1 MKQYETIIGLE
12 VHVEL
17 ATKTKIFC
25 GCSTEFGG
33 APNTHTC
40 PVCTGMPGSLPV
52 LNKKVVEFA
61 LKAGLATNCQI
72 HQYCK
77 FDRKNYF
84 YPDNPQNYQ
93 ISQLYLPICH
103 DGWVEIETSA
113 GKKKV
118 RIHEMHMEED
128 AGKLIHDEWE
138 DCSLV
143 DYNRSGVPLIEIV
156 SEPDMR
162 SADEV
167 IAYLEKLRCIMQ
179 YLGVSDCKL
188 QEGSMRADVNL
199 SVREVGTEKFGTR
212 TEMKNINSFKAIAHA
227 IEGERERQIE
237 LLEMGKAV
245 TQETRRW
252 DDNKESSHAMRSKED
267 AKDYRYFPDP
277 DLPPIHISSEW
288 IEELKKGLPEFREEK
303 QLRYQEE
310 YGLPAYDAGILTE
323 SRHLSD
329 LFEEVATLCGNAKK
343 AANWFMVE
351 VLRLMKDKGLEP
363 EKVSFTP
370 KHLSDLL
377 EMIEKKE
384 VSPQNAKKV
393 FELVFDED
401 IDPVAY
407 VEEHG
412 LKIVE
417 DTGLLTDTIT
427 KILDANPGPLAELLS
442 GKDKVMGFFV
452 GQIMKGL
459 KGKANPASVRE
470 ALNAEIEKRK

>member
-1 MKQYETIIGLE
+1 MKQYETVIGLE

-61 LKAGLATNCQI
+61 LKAGLAANCQI

-113 GKKKV
+113 GKKKI

-162 SADEV
+162 SSEEV
-167 IAYLEKLRCIMQ
+167 IAYLEKLRCMMQ

-199 SVREVGTEKFGTR
+199 SVREVGAEEFGTR
-212 TEMKNINSFKAIAHA
+212 TEMKNLNSFKAIAHA
-227 IEGERERQIE
+227 IEGERQRQIE
-237 LLEMGKAV
+237 LIEEGKQV
-245 TQETRRW
+245 VQETRRW
-252 DDNKESSHAMRSKED
+252 DDNKEYSYAMRSKED

-277 DLPPIHISSEW
+277 DLPPIHISDAW
-288 IEELKKGLPEFREEK
+288 IEKIKAELPELREVK
-303 QLRYQEE
+303 QARYQEE

-323 SRHLSD
+323 SRHLAG
-329 LFEEVATLCGNAKK
+329 LFEETAAIYGNAKK
-343 AANWFMVE
+343 TANWFMGE
-351 VLRLMKDKGLEP
+351 VLRLTKDKAMDP
-363 EKVSFTP
+363 EQVSFSP
-370 KHLSDLL
+370 KHLADLL
-377 EMIEKKE
+377 VMVEKSE

-393 FELVFDED
+393 FEKVFEED

-407 VEEHG
+407 IEEHG

-417 DTGLLTDTIT
+417 DTGLLEETINR
-427 KILDANPGPLAELLS
+427 ILDANPGPLSELLG
-442 GKDKVMGFFV
+442 GKDKVMGFIV
-452 GQIMKGL
+452 GQIMKEM

-470 ALNAEIEKRK
+470 TLMKEVEKRK

>member
-1 MKQYETIIGLE
+1 MKQYETVIGLE

-52 LNKKVVEFA
+52 LNRQVVEFA
-61 LKAGLATNCQI
+61 LKAGIAANCRI
-72 HQYCK
+72 NQYCR

-93 ISQLYLPICH
+93 ISQLYLPICQ

-113 GKKKV
+113 GKKKI

-162 SADEV
+162 SAEEV
-167 IAYLEKLRCIMQ
+167 IAYLEKLRCMMQ

-199 SVREVGTEKFGTR
+199 SVREVGSETFGTR
-212 TEMKNINSFKAIAHA
+212 TEMKNLNSFKAIARA
-227 IEGERERQIE
+227 IDVERERQIE
-237 LLEMGKAV
+237 LLEMGRAV
-245 TQETRRW
+245 VQETRRW

-277 DLPPIHISSEW
+277 DLLPVHISDEW
-288 IEELKKGLPEFREEK
+288 IARLKASQPELREEK
-303 QLRYQEE
+303 QQRYQEE
-310 YGLPAYDAGILTE
+310 YGLSAYDAGLLTE
-323 SRHLSD
+323 SRILSEKY
-329 LFEEVATLCGNAKK
+329 EETADLCGNPKK

-351 VLRLMKDKGLEP
+351 VLRLMKDRGLEP
-363 EKVSFTP
+363 EQVTFTP
-370 KHLSDLL
+370 GHLADLIQ
-377 EMIEKKE
+377 MVEKKE
-384 VSPQNAKKV
+384 VSAQNAKKV
-393 FELVFDED
+393 FEKVFEDD
-401 IDPVAY
+401 IDPVSY
-407 VEEHG
+407 IEEHG

-417 DTGLLTDTIT
+417 DTGLLEETLQ
-427 KILDANPGPLAELLS
+427 KILEENPGPLQELLG
-442 GKDKVMGFFV
+442 GKEKVFGFFV
-452 GQIMKGL
+452 GKMMKEL
-459 KGKANPASVRE
+459 KGKASPDAVRE
-470 ALNAEIEKRK
+470 ALTKEIEKRK

>member
-1 MKQYETIIGLE
+1 MKQYETVIGLE

-61 LKAGLATNCQI
+61 LKAGLAANCQI

-113 GKKKV
+113 GKKKI

-162 SADEV
+162 SSEEV
-167 IAYLEKLRCIMQ
+167 IAYLEKLRCMMQ

-199 SVREVGTEKFGTR
+199 SVREVGAEEFGTR
-212 TEMKNINSFKAIAHA
+212 TEMKNLNSFKAIARA

-237 LLEMGKAV
+237 LIEEGKTV

-252 DDNKESSHAMRSKED
+252 DDNKEYSYAMRSKED

-277 DLPPIHISSEW
+277 DLPPIHISDAW
-288 IEELKKGLPEFREEK
+288 IEKIKAEQPELREAK
-303 QLRYQEE
+303 QARYQEE

-323 SRHLSD
+323 SRHLAG
-329 LFEEVATLCGNAKK
+329 LFEETAAIYGNAKK
-343 AANWFMVE
+343 TANWFMGE
-351 VLRLMKDKGLEP
+351 VLRLTKDKAMDP
-363 EKVSFTP
+363 EQVSFSP
-370 KHLSDLL
+370 KHLADLL
-377 EMIEKKE
+377 VMVEKSE

-393 FELVFDED
+393 FEKVFAED

-407 VEEHG
+407 IEEHG

-417 DTGLLTDTIT
+417 DTGLLEETINR
-427 KILDANPGPLAELLS
+427 ILDANPGPLSELLG

-452 GQIMKGL
+452 GQIMKEM
-459 KGKANPASVRE
+459 KGKANPASARE
-470 ALNAEIEKRK
+470 TLMQEVEKRK

>member
-1 MKQYETIIGLE
+1 MKQYETVIGLE

-61 LKAGLATNCQI
+61 LKAGLAANCQI

-113 GKKKV
+113 GKKKI

-162 SADEV
+162 SSEEV
-167 IAYLEKLRCIMQ
+167 IAYLEKLRCMMQ

-199 SVREVGTEKFGTR
+199 SVREVGAEEFGTR
-212 TEMKNINSFKAIAHA
+212 TEMKNLNSFKAIARA

-237 LLEMGKAV
+237 LIEEGKAV

-277 DLPPIHISSEW
+277 DLPPIHISDAW
-288 IEELKKGLPEFREEK
+288 IEKIKAEQPELREVK
-303 QLRYQEE
+303 QARYQEE

-323 SRHLSD
+323 SRHLAG
-329 LFEEVATLCGNAKK
+329 LFEETAAIYGNAKK
-343 AANWFMVE
+343 TANWFMGE
-351 VLRLMKDKGLEP
+351 VLRLTKDKAMDAEQ
-363 EKVSFTP
+363 VSFSP
-370 KHLSDLL
+370 KHLADLL
-377 EMIEKKE
+377 VMVEKSE

-393 FELVFDED
+393 FEKVFEED
-401 IDPVAY
+401 IDPVVY
-407 VEEHG
+407 IEEHG

-417 DTGLLTDTIT
+417 DTGLLEETINR
-427 KILDANPGPLAELLS
+427 ILDANPGPLSELLG

-452 GQIMKGL
+452 GQIMKEM

-470 ALNAEIEKRK
+470 TLMKEVEKRK

>member
-1 MKQYETIIGLE
+1 MKQYETVIGLE

-61 LKAGLATNCQI
+61 LKAGLAANCQI

-113 GKKKV
+113 GKKKI

-162 SADEV
+162 SSEEV
-167 IAYLEKLRCIMQ
+167 IAYLEKLRCMMQ

-199 SVREVGTEKFGTR
+199 SVREVGAEEFGTR
-212 TEMKNINSFKAIAHA
+212 TEMKNLNSFKAIARA
-227 IEGERERQIE
+227 IEGERERPIE
-237 LLEMGKAV
+237 LTEEGKAA
-245 TQETRRW
+245 TQETRPSA
-252 DDNKESSHAMRSKED
+252 DNQEYSYAMRSKED

-277 DLPPIHISSEW
+277 DLPPIHISDAW
-288 IEELKKGLPEFREEK
+288 IEKIKAEQPELREVK
-303 QLRYQEE
+303 QARYQEE

-323 SRHLSD
+323 SRHLAG
-329 LFEEVATLCGNAKK
+329 LFEETAAIYGNAKK
-343 AANWFMVE
+343 TANWFMGE
-351 VLRLMKDKGLEP
+351 VLRLTKDKAMDP
-363 EKVSFTP
+363 EQVSFSP
-370 KHLSDLL
+370 KHLADLL
-377 EMIEKKE
+377 VMVEKSE
-384 VSPQNAKKV
+384 VSSQNAKKV
-393 FELVFDED
+393 FEKVFEED

-407 VEEHG
+407 IEEHG

-417 DTGLLTDTIT
+417 DTGLLEETINR
-427 KILDANPGPLAELLS
+427 ILDANPGPLSELL
-442 GKDKVMGFFV
+442 GGNDKVMGFFV
-452 GQIMKGL
+452 GQIMKEL

>member
-1 MKQYETIIGLE
+1 MKQYETVIGLE

-61 LKAGLATNCQI
+61 LKAGLAANCQI

-113 GKKKV
+113 GKKKI

-162 SADEV
+162 SSEEV
-167 IAYLEKLRCIMQ
+167 IAYLEKLRCTMQ

-199 SVREVGTEKFGTR
+199 SVREVGSETFGTR
-212 TEMKNINSFKAIAHA
+212 TEMKNLNSFKAIARA

-237 LLEMGKAV
+237 LIEEGKVV

-252 DDNKESSHAMRSKED
+252 DDNKEYSYAMRSKED

-277 DLPPIHISSEW
+277 DLPPIHISDAW
-288 IEELKKGLPEFREEK
+288 IEKIKAEQPELREVK
-303 QLRYQEE
+303 QARYQEE

-323 SRHLSD
+323 SRHLAG
-329 LFEEVATLCGNAKK
+329 LFEETAAIYGNAKK
-343 AANWFMVE
+343 TANWFMGE
-351 VLRLMKDKGLEP
+351 VLRLTKDKAMDP
-363 EKVSFTP
+363 EQVSFSP
-370 KHLSDLL
+370 KHLADLL
-377 EMIEKKE
+377 VMVEKSE

-393 FELVFDED
+393 FEKVFEED

-407 VEEHG
+407 IEEHG

-417 DTGLLTDTIT
+417 DTGLLEEIINR
-427 KILDANPGPLAELLS
+427 ILDANPGPLSELLG

-452 GQIMKGL
+452 GQIMKEM

-470 ALNAEIEKRK
+470 TLMKEVEKRK

>member
-1 MKQYETIIGLE
+1 MKQYETVIGLE

-17 ATKTKIFC
+17 ATRTKIFC
-25 GCSTEFGG
+25 GCSTAFGG

-61 LKAGLATNCQI
+61 LKAGLATNCSI
-72 HQYCK
+72 NQYCK

-103 DGWVEIETSA
+103 DGWVEIQTSA
-113 GKKKV
+113 GKKKI

-162 SADEV
+162 SAEEV
-167 IAYLEKLRCIMQ
+167 IAYLEKLRCTMQ

-199 SVREVGTEKFGTR
+199 SIRQVGSDTFGTR
-212 TEMKNINSFKAIAHA
+212 TEMKNLNSFKAIARA

-237 LLEMGKAV
+237 LLEMGRPV
-245 TQETRRW
+245 VQETRRW

-277 DLPPIHISSEW
+277 DLPPIHISDQW
-288 IEELKKGLPEFREEK
+288 IQDTKSQLPEFREEK
-303 QLRYQEE
+303 QQRYQKE
-310 YGLPAYDAGILTE
+310 YGLPAYDAEILTE
-323 SRHLSD
+323 SRHLAD
-329 LFEEVATLCGNAKK
+329 LFEETATLSGNPKK
-343 AANWFMVE
+343 TANWFMGE
-351 VLRLMKDKGLEP
+351 VLRLVKEKGMEP
-363 EKVSFTP
+363 EKVHFSA
-370 KHLSDLL
+370 KHLADLL
-377 EMIEKKE
+377 DMVEKKQ
-384 VSPQNAKKV
+384 VSAQNAKRVFEKV
-393 FELVFDED
+393 FDQD
-401 IDPVAY
+401 IDPVVY
-407 VEEHG
+407 IEEKG

-417 DTGLLTDTIT
+417 DTGLLKSTVTR
-427 KILDANPGPLAELLS
+427 ILDENPEPLAQLLE
-442 GKDKVMGFFV
+442 GKDKVMGYFV
-452 GQIMKGL
+452 GLIMKEL
-459 KGKANPASVRE
+459 KGKANPAGVRE
-470 ALNAEIEKRK
+470 ALADEISKRK

>member
-61 LKAGLATNCQI
+61 LKAGLAANCRI
-72 HQYCK
+72 NQYCK

-103 DGWVEIETSA
+103 DGWVEIETSG

-143 DYNRSGVPLIEIV
+143 DFNRSGVPLIEIV

-167 IAYLEKLRCIMQ
+167 IAYLEKLRCTMQ

-199 SVREVGTEKFGTR
+199 SVREVGTEKLGTR
-212 TEMKNINSFKAIAHA
+212 TEMKNLNSFKAIAHA

-237 LLEMGKAV
+237 LLEMGRTV

-277 DLPPIHISSEW
+277 DLPPIHISDEW
-288 IEELKKGLPEFREEK
+288 IQEIRKSLPEFREEK
-303 QLRYQEE
+303 KQRYQDE

-323 SRHLSD
+323 SRHLAA
-329 LFEEVATLCGNAKK
+329 LFEKVAALYGNAKK
-343 AANWFMVE
+343 TANWFMVE

-363 EKVSFTP
+363 EQVRFSP
-370 KHLSDLL
+370 EHLSSLL
-377 EMIEKKE
+377 EMMEKKE

-393 FELVFDED
+393 FELVFDQD

-407 VEEHG
+407 IEEKG

-417 DTGLLTDTIT
+417 DTGLLTETVT
-427 KILDANPGPLAELLS
+427 KLFDANPGPLSELLG

-452 GQIMKGL
+452 GLIMKEL
-459 KGKANPASVRE
+459 KGKANPSSVRE
-470 ALNAEIEKRK
+470 ALTAELEKRR